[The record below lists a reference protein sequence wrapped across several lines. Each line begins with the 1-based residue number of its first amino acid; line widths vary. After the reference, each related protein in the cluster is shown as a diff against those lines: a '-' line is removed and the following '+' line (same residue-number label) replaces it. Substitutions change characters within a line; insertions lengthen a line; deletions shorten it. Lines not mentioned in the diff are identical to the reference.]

1 MFLVILLFYYE
12 GYIVLLI
19 GSIEKMIL
27 IRLILYD
34 IRMEIIEN

>member
-1 MFLVILLFYYE
+1 MFLIILLFYYE

-27 IRLILYD
+27 IGLILYD

>member
-1 MFLVILLFYYE
+1 MFLIILLFYYE

-19 GSIEKMIL
+19 GCIEKMIL

>member
-1 MFLVILLFYYE
+1 MFLIILLFYYE

-27 IRLILYD
+27 IRWILYD